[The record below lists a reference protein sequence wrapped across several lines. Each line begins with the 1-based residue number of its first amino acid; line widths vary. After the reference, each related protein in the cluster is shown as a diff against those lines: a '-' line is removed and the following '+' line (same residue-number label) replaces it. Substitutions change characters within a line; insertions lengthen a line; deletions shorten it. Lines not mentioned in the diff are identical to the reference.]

1 MAPDAPDRS
10 TAHQPM
16 SYDASTSQAQC
27 AKCKAMLKGSYH
39 LHNDSVICGKCR
51 MEIEQKISGGQGGA
65 ALGRAVTFGVG
76 AMVAGAAL
84 NFAVAQLL
92 GVYLGILCAAAG
104 FLVGQ
109 AVNYGSRGNGGRN
122 FQLVAVG
129 LAYLTMGLTFAPLVL
144 EAGRSPL
151 SLGAILAAA
160 PTAPVAALKINPI
173 AGLLVFFALAR
184 AWRANH
190 GTIQPTLTG
199 PFRLNVP
206 QPPPAA

>member
-10 TAHQPM
+10 TSQQPM
-16 SYDASTSQAQC
+16 SYDATTSSTPC
-27 AKCKAMLKGSYH
+27 AKCKAVLKGSYH
-39 LHNDSVICGKCR
+39 MHNDSVICGKCR
-51 MEIEQKISGGQGGA
+51 MEIEEKISGGQGGA

-76 AMVAGAAL
+76 AMIVGAAL
-84 NFAVAQLL
+84 NFVVAQLL
-92 GVYLGILCAAAG
+92 GIYLGILCAAAG

-129 LAYLTMGLTFAPLVL
+129 LAYLAMGLTFAPLVL
-144 EAGRSPL
+144 TVAGTPL
-151 SLGAILAAA
+151 GVGAVLAAA
-160 PTAPVAALKINPI
+160 PTAPIAALKVNPI

-190 GTIQPTLTG
+190 GSIQPTLKG

-206 QPPPAA
+206 QQPPAA